1 MRLRIWQ
8 ILRRPPLRKADQTG
22 DGDLQEMEQ
31 RPQMVPDSTQG
42 HPDRAVGRAQTE
54 CGKLRAIKDQT
65 GANQGQENG
74 PDDEQ
79 VER

>member
-1 MRLRIWQ
+1 
-8 ILRRPPLRKADQTG
+8 
-22 DGDLQEMEQ
+22 MEQ
-31 RPQMVPDSTQG
+31 RSKMVPDSTQG
-42 HPDRAVGRAQTE
+42 HSDRVVGRAQTE
-54 CGKLRAIKDQT
+54 CGKLRAVKDQT

>member
-1 MRLRIWQ
+1 
-8 ILRRPPLRKADQTG
+8 
-22 DGDLQEMEQ
+22 MEQ